1 VILILWQ
8 GRSVRRESGKRY
20 RISRRKKR
28 FEIGRAPADTTL
40 GEGRSRLIRTRGGN
54 NKVRALRTQF
64 ANISIPVS
72 GETRKAKIETVVE
85 NRADPNY
92 MRRNI
97 LTKGAVIKTEL
108 GRARVVSRP
117 AQDGVVNAVLL
128 EEGPGDVPSRKSNAV
143 LLEKS
148 EPAPAE

>member
-1 VILILWQ
+1 MVLILWQ

-40 GEGRSRLIRTRGGN
+40 GESRNRLIRTRGGN
-54 NKVRALRTQF
+54 LKVRALRTQH
-64 ANISIPVS
+64 ANISMPAT
-72 GETRKAKIETVVE
+72 GETKRAKIETVVE

-97 LTKGAVIKTEL
+97 LTRGAIIKTEL
-108 GRARVVSRP
+108 GKARVVSRP
-117 AQDGVVNAVLL
+117 AQDGVVNAILI
-128 EEGPGDVPSRKSNAV
+128 E
-143 LLEKS
+143 
-148 EPAPAE
+148 

>member
-1 VILILWQ
+1 MLWQ
-8 GRSVRRESGKRY
+8 GRSIRRESGKRY

-40 GEGRSRLIRTRGGN
+40 GEGRNRIIRTRGGN
-54 NKVRALRTQF
+54 LKVRALRTQY
-64 ANISIPVS
+64 ANVS
-72 GETRKAKIETVVE
+72 VPATGETKKAKIETVVE

-97 LTKGAVIKTEL
+97 LTKGAIVKTEI

-117 AQDGVVNAVLL
+117 AQDGVVNAILI
-128 EEGPGDVPSRKSNAV
+128 E
-143 LLEKS
+143 
-148 EPAPAE
+148 

>member
-1 VILILWQ
+1 VVLILWQ

-40 GEGRSRLIRTRGGN
+40 GEGRNRIIRTRGGN
-54 NKVRALRTQF
+54 LKVRALRTQY
-64 ANISIPVS
+64 ANISMPAT
-72 GETRKAKIETVVE
+72 GESKRAKIETVVE

-97 LTKGAVIKTEL
+97 LTRGAIIKTEL
-108 GRARVVSRP
+108 GKARVVSRP
-117 AQDGVVNAVLL
+117 AQDGVVNAILI
-128 EEGPGDVPSRKSNAV
+128 E
-143 LLEKS
+143 
-148 EPAPAE
+148 

>member
-1 VILILWQ
+1 VVIILWQ

-40 GEGRSRLIRTRGGN
+40 GESRNRLIRTRGGN
-54 NKVRALRTQF
+54 LKVRALRTQY
-64 ANISIPVS
+64 ANISMPAT
-72 GETRKAKIETVVE
+72 GETKRAKIETVVE

-97 LTKGAVIKTEL
+97 LTRGAIIKTEL
-108 GRARVVSRP
+108 GKARVVSRP
-117 AQDGVVNAVLL
+117 AQDGVVNAILI
-128 EEGPGDVPSRKSNAV
+128 E
-143 LLEKS
+143 
-148 EPAPAE
+148 

>member
-8 GRSVRRESGKRY
+8 GRSIRRESGKRY

-40 GEGRSRLIRTRGGN
+40 GEGRNRIIRTRGGN
-54 NKVRALRTQF
+54 LKVRALRTQY
-64 ANISIPVS
+64 ANVS
-72 GETRKAKIETVVE
+72 VPATGETKKAKIETVVE

-97 LTKGAVIKTEL
+97 LTKGAIVKTEI

-117 AQDGVVNAVLL
+117 AQDGVVNAILI
-128 EEGPGDVPSRKSNAV
+128 E
-143 LLEKS
+143 
-148 EPAPAE
+148 

>member
-1 VILILWQ
+1 MLWQ

-40 GEGRSRLIRTRGGN
+40 GENRSRIIRTRGGN
-54 NKVRALRTQF
+54 LKVRALRTQF
-64 ANISIPVS
+64 ANVS
-72 GETRKAKIETVVE
+72 MPATGESKKAKIETVVE

-97 LTKGAVIKTEL
+97 LTKGAIIKTEL
-108 GRARVVSRP
+108 GRA
-117 AQDGVVNAVLL
+117 
-128 EEGPGDVPSRKSNAV
+128 
-143 LLEKS
+143 
-148 EPAPAE
+148 

>member
-1 VILILWQ
+1 MISILWQ
-8 GRSVRRESGKRY
+8 GRSIRRQTGKRY

-40 GEGRSRLIRTRGGN
+40 GEGRTRLIRTRGGN
-54 NKVRALRTQF
+54 HKVRALKTQF
-64 ANISIPVS
+64 ANISVPAT
-72 GETRKAKIETVVE
+72 GETKKAKIETVVE

-117 AQDGVVNAVLL
+117 AQDGVVNAVLI
-128 EEGPGDVPSRKSNAV
+128 E
-143 LLEKS
+143 
-148 EPAPAE
+148 

>member
-1 VILILWQ
+1 MVLILWQ

-40 GEGRSRLIRTRGGN
+40 GESRNRLIRTRGGN
-54 NKVRALRTQF
+54 LKVRALRTQY
-64 ANISIPVS
+64 ANISTPATGVTKRS
-72 GETRKAKIETVVE
+72 KIETVVE

-97 LTKGAVIKTEL
+97 LTRGAIIKTGL
-108 GRARVVSRP
+108 GKARVVSRP
-117 AQDGVVNAVLL
+117 AQDGVVNAILI
-128 EEGPGDVPSRKSNAV
+128 E
-143 LLEKS
+143 
-148 EPAPAE
+148 

>member
-1 VILILWQ
+1 MVLILWQ

-40 GEGRSRLIRTRGGN
+40 GEGRNRIIRTRGGN
-54 NKVRALRTQF
+54 LKVRALRTQY
-64 ANISIPVS
+64 ANISTPAT
-72 GETRKAKIETVVE
+72 GETKKAKIETVVE
-85 NRADPNY
+85 NHADPNY

-108 GRARVVSRP
+108 GKARVVSRP
-117 AQDGVVNAVLL
+117 AQDGVVNAILV
-128 EEGPGDVPSRKSNAV
+128 EESKPVPP
-143 LLEKS
+143 E
-148 EPAPAE
+148 

>member
-1 VILILWQ
+1 MILILWQ
-8 GRSVRRESGKRY
+8 GRSIRRESGKRY

-40 GEGRSRLIRTRGGN
+40 GESRTRLIRTRGGN
-54 NKVRALRTQF
+54 HKVRALRTQYV
-64 ANISIPVS
+64 NVS
-72 GETRKAKIETVVE
+72 VPATGETKRAKIETVVE

-97 LTKGAVIKTEL
+97 LTKGAIVKTEL

-117 AQDGVVNAVLL
+117 AQDGVVNAILVV
-128 EEGPGDVPSRKSNAV
+128 ESKPVPP
-143 LLEKS
+143 E
-148 EPAPAE
+148 

>member
-1 VILILWQ
+1 VVLILWQ

-40 GEGRSRLIRTRGGN
+40 GESRNRLIRTRGGN
-54 NKVRALRTQF
+54 LKVRALRTQY
-64 ANISIPVS
+64 ANISTPATGV
-72 GETRKAKIETVVE
+72 TKKAKIETVVE
-85 NRADPNY
+85 NHADPNY

-108 GRARVVSRP
+108 GKARVVSRP
-117 AQDGVVNAVLL
+117 AQDGVVNAVLI
-128 EEGPGDVPSRKSNAV
+128 E
-143 LLEKS
+143 
-148 EPAPAE
+148 

>member
-1 VILILWQ
+1 MIFILWQ
-8 GRSVRRESGKRY
+8 GRSIRRETGKRY

-54 NKVRALRTQF
+54 HKVRALRTGF
-64 ANISIPVS
+64 ANVS
-72 GETRKAKIETVVE
+72 MPATGETKKAKIETVVE

-97 LTKGAVIKTEL
+97 LTRGAIIKTEL
-108 GRARVVSRP
+108 GKARIVSRP
-117 AQDGVVNAVLL
+117 AQDGVVNAVLI
-128 EEGPGDVPSRKSNAV
+128 E
-143 LLEKS
+143 
-148 EPAPAE
+148 

>member
-8 GRSVRRESGKRY
+8 GRSIRRESGKRY

-40 GEGRSRLIRTRGGN
+40 GEGRNRIIRTRGGN
-54 NKVRALRTQF
+54 LKVRALRTQYV
-64 ANISIPVS
+64 NVS
-72 GETRKAKIETVVE
+72 VPATGGTKRAKIETVVE

-97 LTKGAVIKTEL
+97 LTKGAIVKTEL

-117 AQDGVVNAVLL
+117 AQDGVVNAILV
-128 EEGPGDVPSRKSNAV
+128 EESKPVPP
-143 LLEKS
+143 E
-148 EPAPAE
+148 

>member
-1 VILILWQ
+1 MVLILWQ

-40 GEGRSRLIRTRGGN
+40 GESRNRLIRTRGGN
-54 NKVRALRTQF
+54 LKVRALRTQH
-64 ANISIPVS
+64 ANISMPATGV
-72 GETRKAKIETVVE
+72 TKRAKIETVVE

-97 LTKGAVIKTEL
+97 LTRGAIIKTEL
-108 GRARVVSRP
+108 GKARVVSRP
-117 AQDGVVNAVLL
+117 AQDGVVNAVLI
-128 EEGPGDVPSRKSNAV
+128 E
-143 LLEKS
+143 
-148 EPAPAE
+148 

>member
-1 VILILWQ
+1 VVLILWQ

-40 GEGRSRLIRTRGGN
+40 GESRNRLIRTRGGN
-54 NKVRALRTQF
+54 LKVRALRTQY
-64 ANISIPVS
+64 ANISTPATGV
-72 GETRKAKIETVVE
+72 TKKAKIETVVE

-97 LTKGAVIKTEL
+97 LTRGAIIKTEL
-108 GRARVVSRP
+108 GKARVVSRP
-117 AQDGVVNAVLL
+117 AQDGVVNAILI
-128 EEGPGDVPSRKSNAV
+128 E
-143 LLEKS
+143 
-148 EPAPAE
+148 

>member
-1 VILILWQ
+1 MISILWQ
-8 GRSVRRESGKRY
+8 GRSIRRETGKRY

-54 NKVRALRTQF
+54 HKVRALRTQY
-64 ANISIPVS
+64 ANVS
-72 GETRKAKIETVVE
+72 MPATGETKKAKIETVVE

-97 LTKGAVIKTEL
+97 LTRGAIIKTEL
-108 GRARVVSRP
+108 GKARIVSRP
-117 AQDGVVNAVLL
+117 AQDGVVNAVLI
-128 EEGPGDVPSRKSNAV
+128 E
-143 LLEKS
+143 
-148 EPAPAE
+148 

>member
-1 VILILWQ
+1 MILILWQ
-8 GRSVRRESGKRY
+8 GRSIRRESGKRY

-40 GEGRSRLIRTRGGN
+40 GEGRNRIIRTRGGN
-54 NKVRALRTQF
+54 LKVRALRTQY
-64 ANISIPVS
+64 ANVS
-72 GETRKAKIETVVE
+72 VPATGETKKAKIETVVE

-97 LTKGAVIKTEL
+97 LTKGAIVKTEI

-117 AQDGVVNAVLL
+117 AQDGVVNAILI
-128 EEGPGDVPSRKSNAV
+128 E
-143 LLEKS
+143 
-148 EPAPAE
+148 

>member
-20 RISRRKKR
+20 RVSQKKKR

-40 GEGRSRLIRTRGGN
+40 GEGRNRIIRTRGGN
-54 NKVRALRTQF
+54 LKVRALRTVY
-64 ANISIPVS
+64 ANVS
-72 GETRKAKIETVVE
+72 MPATGGSKKAKIETVVE

-97 LTKGAVIKTEL
+97 LTKGAIIKTEL
-108 GRARVVSRP
+108 GKARVVSRP
-117 AQDGVVNAVLL
+117 AQDGVVNAVLI
-128 EEGPGDVPSRKSNAV
+128 E
-143 LLEKS
+143 
-148 EPAPAE
+148 

>member
-1 VILILWQ
+1 MVFILWQ

-40 GEGRSRLIRTRGGN
+40 GEERNRIVRTRGGN
-54 NKVRALRTQF
+54 FKVRALRTLY
-64 ANISIPVS
+64 ANISVPAT
-72 GETRKAKIETVVE
+72 GESKKAKIETVVE

-97 LTKGAVIKTEL
+97 LTRGAVIKTEL

-117 AQDGVVNAVLL
+117 AQDGVVNAILI
-128 EEGPGDVPSRKSNAV
+128 E
-143 LLEKS
+143 
-148 EPAPAE
+148 

>member
-1 VILILWQ
+1 MVLILWQ

-40 GEGRSRLIRTRGGN
+40 GESRNRLIRTRGGN
-54 NKVRALRTQF
+54 LKVRALRTQY
-64 ANISIPVS
+64 ANISTPATGV
-72 GETRKAKIETVVE
+72 TKRAKIETVVE

-97 LTKGAVIKTEL
+97 LTKGAIIKTEL
-108 GRARVVSRP
+108 GKARVVSRP
-117 AQDGVVNAVLL
+117 AQDGVVNAVLI
-128 EEGPGDVPSRKSNAV
+128 E
-143 LLEKS
+143 
-148 EPAPAE
+148 

>member
-1 VILILWQ
+1 MVLILWQ

-40 GEGRSRLIRTRGGN
+40 GESRNRLIRTRGGN
-54 NKVRALRTQF
+54 LKVRALRTQY
-64 ANISIPVS
+64 ANISTPATGV
-72 GETRKAKIETVVE
+72 TKKAKIETVLE

-97 LTKGAVIKTEL
+97 LTKGAIIKTEL
-108 GRARVVSRP
+108 GKARVVSRP
-117 AQDGVVNAVLL
+117 AQDGVVNAVLI
-128 EEGPGDVPSRKSNAV
+128 E
-143 LLEKS
+143 
-148 EPAPAE
+148 

>member
-1 VILILWQ
+1 MIFILWQ
-8 GRSVRRESGKRY
+8 GRSIRRETGKRY

-40 GEGRSRLIRTRGGN
+40 GEGRNRIIRTRGGN
-54 NKVRALRTQF
+54 LKVRALRTQF
-64 ANISIPVS
+64 ANISVPAT
-72 GETRKAKIETVVE
+72 GETKKAKIETVVE

-97 LTKGAVIKTEL
+97 LTKGAIVKTEI

-117 AQDGVVNAVLL
+117 AQDGVVNAILV
-128 EEGPGDVPSRKSNAV
+128 EESKPVPP
-143 LLEKS
+143 E
-148 EPAPAE
+148 

>member
-1 VILILWQ
+1 VVLILWQ

-40 GEGRSRLIRTRGGN
+40 GESRNRLIRTRGGN
-54 NKVRALRTQF
+54 LKVRALRTQH
-64 ANISIPVS
+64 ANISMPAT
-72 GETRKAKIETVVE
+72 GETKRAKIETVVE

-97 LTKGAVIKTEL
+97 LTRGAIIKTEL
-108 GRARVVSRP
+108 GKARVVSRP
-117 AQDGVVNAVLL
+117 AQDGVVNAILI
-128 EEGPGDVPSRKSNAV
+128 E
-143 LLEKS
+143 
-148 EPAPAE
+148 

>member
-1 VILILWQ
+1 VVLILWQ

-40 GEGRSRLIRTRGGN
+40 GESRNRLIRTRGGN
-54 NKVRALRTQF
+54 LKVRALRTQY
-64 ANISIPVS
+64 ANISTPATGV
-72 GETRKAKIETVVE
+72 TKKAKIETVLE

-97 LTKGAVIKTEL
+97 LTRGAIIKTEL
-108 GRARVVSRP
+108 GKARVVSRP
-117 AQDGVVNAVLL
+117 AQDGVVNAVLI
-128 EEGPGDVPSRKSNAV
+128 E
-143 LLEKS
+143 
-148 EPAPAE
+148 

>member
-1 VILILWQ
+1 VVLILWQ

-40 GEGRSRLIRTRGGN
+40 GESRNRIIRTRGGN
-54 NKVRALRTQF
+54 LKVRALRTQY
-64 ANISIPVS
+64 ANISTPAT
-72 GETRKAKIETVVE
+72 GETKKAKIETVVE

-97 LTKGAVIKTEL
+97 LTKGAIIKTEL
-108 GRARVVSRP
+108 GKARVVSRP
-117 AQDGVVNAVLL
+117 AQDGVVNAVLI
-128 EEGPGDVPSRKSNAV
+128 E
-143 LLEKS
+143 
-148 EPAPAE
+148 

>member
-1 VILILWQ
+1 VVLILWQ

-40 GEGRSRLIRTRGGN
+40 GESRNRLIRTRGGN
-54 NKVRALRTQF
+54 LKVRALRTQY
-64 ANISIPVS
+64 ANISTPATGV
-72 GETRKAKIETVVE
+72 TKKAKIETVVE

-97 LTKGAVIKTEL
+97 LTRGAIIKTEL
-108 GRARVVSRP
+108 GKARVVSRP
-117 AQDGVVNAVLL
+117 AQDGVVNAVLI
-128 EEGPGDVPSRKSNAV
+128 E
-143 LLEKS
+143 
-148 EPAPAE
+148 

>member
-1 VILILWQ
+1 MVLILWQ

-40 GEGRSRLIRTRGGN
+40 GESRNRLIRTRGGN
-54 NKVRALRTQF
+54 LKVRALRTQY
-64 ANISIPVS
+64 ANISTPAT
-72 GETRKAKIETVVE
+72 GETKKAKIETVVE
-85 NRADPNY
+85 NHADPNY

-108 GRARVVSRP
+108 GKARVVSRP
-117 AQDGVVNAVLL
+117 AQDGVVNAVLI
-128 EEGPGDVPSRKSNAV
+128 E
-143 LLEKS
+143 
-148 EPAPAE
+148 

>member
-20 RISRRKKR
+20 RVSQKKKR

-40 GEGRSRLIRTRGGN
+40 GEGRNRIIRTRGGN
-54 NKVRALRTQF
+54 LKVRALRTVY
-64 ANISIPVS
+64 ANVS
-72 GETRKAKIETVVE
+72 MPATGESKKAKIETVVE

-97 LTKGAVIKTEL
+97 LTKGAIIKTEL
-108 GRARVVSRP
+108 GKARVVSRP
-117 AQDGVVNAVLL
+117 AQDGVVNAVLI
-128 EEGPGDVPSRKSNAV
+128 E
-143 LLEKS
+143 
-148 EPAPAE
+148 

>member
-20 RISRRKKR
+20 RVSQKKKR

-40 GEGRSRLIRTRGGN
+40 GEGRNRIIRTRGGN
-54 NKVRALRTQF
+54 LKVRALRTMY
-64 ANISIPVS
+64 ANVS
-72 GETRKAKIETVVE
+72 TPATGGSKKAKIETVVE

-97 LTKGAVIKTEL
+97 LTKGAIIKTEL
-108 GRARVVSRP
+108 GKARVVSRP
-117 AQDGVVNAVLL
+117 AQDGVVNAVLI
-128 EEGPGDVPSRKSNAV
+128 E
-143 LLEKS
+143 
-148 EPAPAE
+148 